1 MTLVEIA
8 RLAGVPRL
16 TVSRVINDEPN
27 VNTMRRERIWQ
38 VIKAHN
44 FHPDA
49 AAHSLAGRHSQVI
62 GLVVPPRFTTSFEA
76 GGNGARRIVLPTGL
90 VMHASCEI
98 RLRFTAGAQT
108 PTRHHW

>member
-1 MTLVEIA
+1 MTLEEIA

-27 VNTMRRERIWQ
+27 VNTMTREREWQ

-44 FHPDA
+44 FHPNA
-49 AAHSLAGRHSQVI
+49 AAPTLAARRSQVI
-62 GLVVPPRFTTSFEA
+62 GLVVPPTFTTSFKT

-90 VMHASCEI
+90 VMRASCGHM
-98 RLRFTAGAQT
+98 LRFTAGAQT
-108 PTRHHW
+108 PTRHHS